1 MSKKR
6 SSRGM
11 RRSRIGSER
20 SGAPPG
26 PRCPIVNP
34 PARAACAMLAR
45 LDNLAIIA
53 FVALQAIVLAIAL
66 GYAWSRGRTLEEID
80 ESLREAEGAGR
91 GRRSSEDLIDGLG
104 RLRRR
109 AEAAEFGLE
118 QRLRDLAY
126 LADLVGVG
134 IVRLS
139 DDLRV
144 EIANTAAHV
153 FLRREPGTMLGRTA
167 IEALGDHRVEAIA
180 QGARE
185 AGWSSGEVTLADR
198 DGGGPGGTLVVR
210 ARRSPIL

>member
-1 MSKKR
+1 
-6 SSRGM
+6 
-11 RRSRIGSER
+11 
-20 SGAPPG
+20 
-26 PRCPIVNP
+26 
-34 PARAACAMLAR
+34 
-45 LDNLAIIA
+45 
-53 FVALQAIVLAIAL
+53 
-66 GYAWSRGRTLEEID
+66 GRTIEEID
-80 ESLREAEGAGR
+80 EALHDAEAAGGGAVGTSPADDDLTDRLR
-91 GRRSSEDLIDGLG
+91 

-109 AEAAEFGLE
+109 AEGAEFGLE

-153 FLRREPGTMLGRTA
+153 FLRREPGSMLGRTA

-185 AGWSSGEVTLADR
+185 AGWSSGEVTLADVA
-198 DGGGPGGTLVVR
+198 GSAGTTLVVR
-210 ARRSPIL
+210 AR